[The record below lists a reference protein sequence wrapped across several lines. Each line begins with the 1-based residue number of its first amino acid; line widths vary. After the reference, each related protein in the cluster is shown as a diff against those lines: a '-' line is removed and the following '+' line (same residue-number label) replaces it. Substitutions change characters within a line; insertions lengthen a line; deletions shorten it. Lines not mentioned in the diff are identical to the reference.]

1 MWILNSDK
9 QGPTMPHPTTTA
21 QSRCDKV
28 LTKPS
33 ESATWHRDDDHTWIA
48 LDSCVFSKNCLADA
62 TLSDSFM
69 AFFHLPGRRRVHQSW
84 WNPLEVW
91 RKQVKIIEPKYGP
104 SSKPIIVE
112 DSQKNG
118 LDHVHK
124 LWFSLKVEASLL
136 ESYRGRQV
144 PLILVE
150 TGQYLCYVCLL
161 LDIFCDGLCGKRT
174 SGFQVLHL
182 KSKWHITMI
191 SMGQKLGTWMKIA

>member
-1 MWILNSDK
+1 
-9 QGPTMPHPTTTA
+9 MPHPTTTA

-69 AFFHLPGRRRVHQSW
+69 AFFHLRRRRVHQSW

-104 SSKPIIVE
+104 SSKPIIAE
-112 DSQKNG
+112 DSREWTWSCSQVVIFIKSWG
-118 LDHVHK
+118 EPFGFISRSSSSAHSSWDWAV
-124 LWFSLKVEASLL
+124 SLL
-136 ESYRGRQV
+136 CLSVAGHFLWRAVR
-144 PLILVE
+144 E
-150 TGQYLCYVCLL
+150 TDKWLPGSSIWNLN
-161 LDIFCDGLCGKRT
+161 DT
-174 SGFQVLHL
+174 SPW
-182 KSKWHITMI
+182 SDMI